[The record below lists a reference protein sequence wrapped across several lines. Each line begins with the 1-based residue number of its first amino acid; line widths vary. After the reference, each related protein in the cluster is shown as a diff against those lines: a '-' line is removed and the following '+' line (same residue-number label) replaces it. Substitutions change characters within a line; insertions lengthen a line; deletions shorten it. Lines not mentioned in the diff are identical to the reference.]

1 MLHKN
6 TQERYAKLC
15 ADFRRLM
22 HHFDRDGLDDFI
34 QTANS
39 LVTWIE
45 LDDTL
50 SQHQKDELARFKIPN
65 GIDWQIC
72 NQIANWQKHPKRE
85 RNLRAALEVKSV
97 QINQGGEI
105 GFRFPSFPRVFAA
118 GDNIMI
124 DYECD
129 GKVRSEPAHSFVVR
143 TFRHFYYIFELAPLP
158 IDERMVAGKSLLELM
173 TR

>member
-39 LVTWIE
+39 LVTWIK

-50 SQHQKDELARFKIPN
+50 SQHQKDELARFTIPN
-65 GIDWQIC
+65 GIDWQVC
-72 NQIANWQKHPKRE
+72 NQIANRQKHPKPD

-97 QINQGGEI
+97 QINQASET
-105 GFRFPSFPRVFAA
+105 GFRFPSFPRAFAA
-118 GDNIMI
+118 GDKIMI
-124 DYECD
+124 DYECG
-129 GKVRSEPAHSFVVR
+129 GKIVSEPALAFVVR
-143 TFRHFYYIFELAPLP
+143 TFRQFYYIFELAPLP
-158 IDERMVAGKSLLELM
+158 IGQRMNASKSVVELM

>member
-6 TQERYAKLC
+6 ARERYTKLC
-15 ADFRRLM
+15 ADFSRLM
-22 HHFDRDGLDDFI
+22 YHFDRDGLDDFI

-39 LVTWIE
+39 LVNWIK

-50 SQHQKDELARFKIPN
+50 SQHQKDELARFTIPN

-72 NQIANWQKHPKRE
+72 NQIANRQKHVRPE
-85 RNLRAALEVKSV
+85 RNLTAALKVKSA
-97 QINQGGEI
+97 QINQGGEP

-118 GDNIMI
+118 GDKIMI
-124 DYECD
+124 EYECD
-129 GKVRSEPAHSFVVR
+129 GKTSFEPAHSFVVR
-143 TFRHFYYIFELAPLP
+143 TFQHFYYIFELAPLP
-158 IDERMVAGKSLLELM
+158 NDQRMITGKSLFELM